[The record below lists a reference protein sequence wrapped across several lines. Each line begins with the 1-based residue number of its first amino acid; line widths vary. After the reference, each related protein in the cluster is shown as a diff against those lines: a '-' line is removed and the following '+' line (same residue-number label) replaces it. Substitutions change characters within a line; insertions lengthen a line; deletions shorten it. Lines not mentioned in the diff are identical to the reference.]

1 MPTKG
6 KPTDFEKLP
15 SLEVEGETTAGNR
28 KIEVTPEVDF
38 LNVGFVSK
46 ANINERRLW
55 DIAGLEEVGGVL
67 GADVHDYSPGAGTTQ
82 YAVAGASSWNLNYP
96 ISRASV
102 ETYTSSDNAHGEEIE
117 NVQVD
122 GSLCEMVSRDN
133 NNISWAE
140 GVDRAMNAK
149 NGWTG
154 VAFDHALES
163 DNLDFFPEFKDT
175 RNRKKY
181 ASLYDLQDKV
191 LSAREKKIRDRA
203 FKKIKNSKKVVKEV
217 DFNESSPSESNIVRT
232 QALIRS
238 EKNTLEFG
246 KKLDF
251 QFIGNEDDVIM
262 DMNQR
267 CGAWIGRMK
276 HFSLKAKESEMIIV
290 RLGRLMFLDIGL
302 GVDLIPKANAIVGK
316 NLFIGCWKEKI
327 YALKTIN

>member
-181 ASLYDLQDKV
+181 ASLYDLQDK
-191 LSAREKKIRDRA
+191 
-203 FKKIKNSKKVVKEV
+203 
-217 DFNESSPSESNIVRT
+217 
-232 QALIRS
+232 
-238 EKNTLEFG
+238 
-246 KKLDF
+246 
-251 QFIGNEDDVIM
+251 
-262 DMNQR
+262 NQR